1 MLTRH
6 LGAHLGSDVALA
18 PIMDT
23 AGVWT
28 EPTHPWMREVFDV
41 SAAHLGQRPAVR
53 GAPYFTDAAALVAA
67 YGAPAVI
74 LGPRARPCPPD

>member
-1 MLTRH
+1 
-6 LGAHLGSDVALA
+6 
-18 PIMDT
+18 
-23 AGVWT
+23 
-28 EPTHPWMREVFDV
+28 MREVFDV

-74 LGPRARPCPPD
+74 LGPRARPRPPD